1 MSSYKNQ
8 FTFGSDNNSVVI
20 LGSSTGY
27 INEIYL
33 FFITLRGKSTDS
45 GVLAELCGSEVPQT
59 MKADQST
66 FAVVFETDY
75 EFHYE
80 GFRMY
85 FVTEGNTT
93 TPDLPTTT
101 DR

>member
-1 MSSYKNQ
+1 M
-8 FTFGSDNNSVVI
+8 I
-20 LGSSTGY
+20 LLFNTCRGEST
-27 INEIYL
+27 
-33 FFITLRGKSTDS
+33 SS
-45 GVLAELCGSEVPQT
+45 GVLAELCGSEVPSP
-59 MKADQST
+59 MKAEQST

-93 TPDLPTTT
+93 TPDIPTTT
-101 DR
+101 ERYS

>member
-1 MSSYKNQ
+1 
-8 FTFGSDNNSVVI
+8 
-20 LGSSTGY
+20 
-27 INEIYL
+27 
-33 FFITLRGKSTDS
+33 
-45 GVLAELCGSEVPQT
+45 

-101 DR
+101 DRYYWSNIIQYCVTWLFLF